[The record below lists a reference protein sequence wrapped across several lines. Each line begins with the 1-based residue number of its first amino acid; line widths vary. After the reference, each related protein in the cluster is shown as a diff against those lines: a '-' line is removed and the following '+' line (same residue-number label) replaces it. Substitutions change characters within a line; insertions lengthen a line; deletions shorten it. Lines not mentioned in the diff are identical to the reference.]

1 MKKGILFAFISF
13 LYYFQGGAQ
22 STEKFDSLMSA
33 ISFYAD
39 VMVNADQDE
48 HRVRAHQVF
57 VESISN
63 LMAQPGSFNFSFEKI
78 PWISELQADKL
89 RIVTWQLRIS
99 DQEYKYGGFIQ
110 TPEKLIEL
118 KDSRPWING
127 SQTATYTAVSWYG
140 ALYYEMIPFQSG
152 GKDFYLLLGF
162 NAENDKVNTK
172 VADILDLTGQDPV
185 LGVPLFVGKEE
196 TQTRLM
202 LTYADVASVH
212 LNYDSTARAIIHDHL
227 ESLSGA
233 GPSGEILVV
242 SDGSQEAWY
251 LKDDK
256 WQYLEEYNDI
266 KVEVPPMTEDRKER
280 KEDKDLFGRP
290 KKE

>member
-1 MKKGILFAFISF
+1 MKKGILIAFIPLLF
-13 LYYFQGGAQ
+13 YVHGGAQ
-22 STEKFDSLMSA
+22 STGKVDSLLTS

-39 VMVNADQDE
+39 VMVNADLDE
-48 HRVRAHQVF
+48 HRITAHKIF
-57 VESISN
+57 KESISA
-63 LMAQPGSFNFSFEKI
+63 LIAQPGSFNISLKKI
-78 PWISELQADKL
+78 PWISELHIEKL
-89 RIVTWQLRIS
+89 KIVTWQLRIS
-99 DQEYKYGGFIQ
+99 DQEYKYGGYIQ
-110 TPEKLIEL
+110 TPEKLFEL

-127 SQTATYTAVSWYG
+127 SQTATYTAASWYG
-140 ALYYEMIPFQSG
+140 ALYYDMIPFQYK

-172 VADILDLTGQDPV
+172 VADILDLAGEDIV

-196 TQTRLM
+196 PQTRLM

-242 SDGSQEAWY
+242 SDGSQEAWF
-251 LKDDK
+251 LADGE

-266 KVEVPPMTEDRKER
+266 KAEVPPMTDERKER